1 MYIKKGQSKCKRQNS
16 EWIDITFCG
25 LKRSNKNSD
34 LLIPDST
41 NVKYVSR
48 TFNSLSSMRKWLR
61 NKALK
66 WIWYINYIYYGTMK
80 ILNYFSHF
88 IRIPSF
94 HYNYILKSYFFD
106 FHKKISHNVKGL
118 INSKSLHF
126 PLYQDP
132 LVRRFQRTHQ
142 NLIWNLARK
151 KTFRLIKFDKN
162 DSISNFIRILSKE
175 DHILTSY
182 NFFDYINSQKKLDYR
197 SSVIKRTSFPTLT
210 GSSHTSFGKIP
221 PDASSRV
228 EPGFQINLQLN
239 YSQLTSLLPYQAK
252 VNLQNG
258 LIFRRYITLHH
269 SGCH

>member
-1 MYIKKGQSKCKRQNS
+1 MQSNYSWKESYTISTVKGEWFKEIRRQGKYFLGLNSITQSYKSPFVMSYIKKASLNAKDWTVNS
-16 EWIDITFCG
+16 
-25 LKRSNKNSD
+25 
-34 LLIPDST
+34 DST
-41 NVKYVSR
+41 NVQYVSR

-151 KTFRLIKFDKN
+151 KNI
-162 DSISNFIRILSKE
+162 
-175 DHILTSY
+175 
-182 NFFDYINSQKKLDYR
+182 
-197 SSVIKRTSFPTLT
+197 
-210 GSSHTSFGKIP
+210 
-221 PDASSRV
+221 
-228 EPGFQINLQLN
+228 
-239 YSQLTSLLPYQAK
+239 
-252 VNLQNG
+252 
-258 LIFRRYITLHH
+258 
-269 SGCH
+269 